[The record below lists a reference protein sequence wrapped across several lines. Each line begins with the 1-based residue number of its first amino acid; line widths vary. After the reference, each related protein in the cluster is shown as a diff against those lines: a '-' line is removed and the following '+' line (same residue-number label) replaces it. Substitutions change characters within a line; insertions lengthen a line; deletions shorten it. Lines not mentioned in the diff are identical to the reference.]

1 MTLGPVRSLP
11 RRAALAAASIFLL
24 SAGAMAATPP
34 TQAVEASTGDHA
46 TAVVLVTF
54 TDNASQPKT
63 VAETDALVFGDV
75 SDFFWENSYQQTFLS
90 GKTFGWYPIPMAATN
105 CDTMA
110 IAREADRAATAA
122 GANLAPYEPIIYMVP
137 YNSGCGFSGT
147 GGRNAAGQHLVFI
160 NGDSGF
166 QTKVVAHELGHRFEL
181 FHSDALDCNVTPL
194 GDTCTK
200 DGYGDPADAMGNRL
214 GHFNAFQKELLGWL
228 NAGTSPAI
236 PVVTTSGRY
245 RLDPFETTSAGIKA
259 LKVRKGTDA
268 NGAPVHYYL
277 EYRQLTGFDAGLA
290 NVGGNLANG
299 VLVHTGSQGDLL
311 TSIMLDMTP
320 NSILTSRAAD
330 FFDGALAAG
339 KTFTDAT
346 SGVTISV
353 VSVDASGATVDITV
367 SGSQQPEPPPP
378 PTGTTLT
385 ETVGTDKT
393 SYVRGESVA
402 MSALVK
408 RNGVVS
414 SGATVKFTVTT
425 PTGGTSVLNATS
437 GSDGFARATYKSG
450 KAKNAVGNYTVRA
463 DATQSGVTATANA
476 TFGVR

>member
-34 TQAVEASTGDHA
+34 TQAVQGTTGDFS

-54 TDNASQPKT
+54 TDNPSQPRT
-63 VAETDALVFGDV
+63 VAEADALVFGDV
-75 SDFFWENSYQQTFLS
+75 SDFLWENSYQQTLLS
-90 GKTFGWYPIPMAATN
+90 GDTFGWYPIPMAASN
-105 CDTMA
+105 CETMA

-122 GANLAPYEPIIYMVP
+122 GANLASYEQIVYMFP

-147 GGRNAAGQHLVFI
+147 GGMNAAGQHLVFI
-160 NGDSGF
+160 NGEAGMS
-166 QTKVVAHELGHRFEL
+166 TKVVSHEIGHRFEL
-181 FHSDALDCNVTPL
+181 FHSDALDCNATPL
-194 GDTCTK
+194 GDTCAK
-200 DGYGDPADAMGNRL
+200 DSAGDPADAMGNRL

-245 RLDPFETTSAGIKA
+245 HLDPFETKSAGNKA
-259 LKVRKGTDA
+259 LKIRKGTDA

-299 VLVHTGSQGDLL
+299 VLVHTGSQGDLM
-311 TSIMLDMTP
+311 TSMLLDMTP
-320 NSILTSRAAD
+320 NSIFTSKSAD
-330 FFDGALAAG
+330 FFDSALAAG

-346 SGVTISV
+346 AGVTISV

-367 SGSQQPEPPPP
+367 SGAQQPTPPP

-385 ETVGTDKT
+385 QTIGTDKT

-425 PTGGTSVLNATS
+425 PTGGTTVLNATS
-437 GSDGFARATYKSG
+437 GSDGFARATYRSG
-450 KAKNAVGNYTVRA
+450 KAKNAVGTYALRA
-463 DATQSGVTATANA
+463 EASQSGTTATASA

>member
-11 RRAALAAASIFLL
+11 RRAALAAASIFLI

-63 VAETDALVFGDV
+63 VAETDAMVFGDV
-75 SDFFWENSYQQTFLS
+75 SDFLWENSYQQTFLS
-90 GKTFGWYPIPMAATN
+90 GQTFGWYPIPMAASN

-122 GANLAPYEPIIYMVP
+122 GANLAPYEQIIYMFP
-137 YNSGCGFSGT
+137 FNSGCGFSGT
-147 GGRNAAGQHLVFI
+147 GGTNAAGQRLVFI
-160 NGDSGF
+160 NGDSGM
-166 QTKVVAHELGHRFEL
+166 QTKVVAHELGHRFGL
-181 FHSDALDCNVTPL
+181 FHSDALDCDATPI
-194 GDTCTK
+194 GGTCTK

-228 NAGTSPAI
+228 NAGTSPAL
-236 PVVTTSGRY
+236 PLVTTSGRY
-245 RLDPFETTSAGIKA
+245 RLDPYETKSAGIKA
-259 LKVRKGTDA
+259 LKIRKGTDA

-290 NVGGNLANG
+290 NVGGNLASG

-330 FFDGALAAG
+330 FSDGALAAG

-346 SGVTISV
+346 AGVTISV

-367 SGSQQPEPPPP
+367 SGAQQPTPPP

-385 ETVGTDKT
+385 ETIGTDKT

-408 RNGVVS
+408 RNGVVT
-414 SGATVKFTVTT
+414 SGATVKFTV
-425 PTGGTSVLNATS
+425 
-437 GSDGFARATYKSG
+437 
-450 KAKNAVGNYTVRA
+450 
-463 DATQSGVTATANA
+463 
-476 TFGVR
+476 